1 LSLKILIV
9 DPDESWLLTSKK
21 FLEAQSY
28 EVSLVSNGRDAQL
41 EIYNNNFF
49 AIILSYDTKNHS
61 CLQVLKFLKTV
72 QGNKKII
79 VTVND
84 KEQLKKDDL
93 DEEKFEKLGVT
104 QVLFHPFSN
113 DDLKYILDGQ
123 QTINDLISS
132 LRNNETSSPEEE
144 VSQPDDMFTKIKI
157 DEFYSSKN
165 VLFDIFIR
173 LNSNKYLKILH
184 AGDFFD
190 KTRIDKY
197 RNDKNMEYLY
207 FHNADR
213 FRYIK
218 YNNFVSQK
226 ILTSKAINIQTK
238 VNLVHNVA
246 EKFVE
251 EVFTVGIKPQVVDQG
266 KEICNTIFD
275 LIEKENNLYQVL
287 KSYQSLEPT
296 YFSHAVLVTMYSSA
310 IIKQF
315 DWQSKTTIENMA
327 LACMLHDIGK
337 TMLPKELLTMK
348 VADMNEEQFVL
359 YKTHPELG
367 LKLIEHN
374 KTINNTVKQIILQH
388 HEYYDGSGFP
398 FGRKGASILTL
409 ANIVC
414 LVDDFVHLMTENKLA
429 PVDALK
435 KIITNKAGLKK
446 YNSVLIEKFIN
457 IFVDPDK
464 IKKENSLPSNSKIIV
479 TKKML

>member
-1 LSLKILIV
+1 
-9 DPDESWLLTSKK
+9 
-21 FLEAQSY
+21 
-28 EVSLVSNGRDAQL
+28 
-41 EIYNNNFF
+41 
-49 AIILSYDTKNHS
+49 
-61 CLQVLKFLKTV
+61 
-72 QGNKKII
+72 
-79 VTVND
+79 
-84 KEQLKKDDL
+84 
-93 DEEKFEKLGVT
+93 
-104 QVLFHPFSN
+104 
-113 DDLKYILDGQ
+113 
-123 QTINDLISS
+123 
-132 LRNNETSSPEEE
+132 
-144 VSQPDDMFTKIKI
+144 
-157 DEFYSSKN
+157 
-165 VLFDIFIR
+165 
-173 LNSNKYLKILH
+173 
-184 AGDFFD
+184 
-190 KTRIDKY
+190 
-197 RNDKNMEYLY
+197 
-207 FHNADR
+207 
-213 FRYIK
+213 
-218 YNNFVSQK
+218 
-226 ILTSKAINIQTK
+226 
-238 VNLVHNVA
+238 
-246 EKFVE
+246 
-251 EVFTVGIKPQVVDQG
+251 VGIKPQVVDQG